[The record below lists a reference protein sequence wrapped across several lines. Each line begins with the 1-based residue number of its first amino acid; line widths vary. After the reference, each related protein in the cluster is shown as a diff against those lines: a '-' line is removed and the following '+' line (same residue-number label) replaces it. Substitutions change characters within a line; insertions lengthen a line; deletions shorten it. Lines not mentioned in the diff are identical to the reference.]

1 MTTKTYTPKAGD
13 VTANWWTID
22 AQDLILGRLATKI
35 ATLLRGK
42 HKPQYTP
49 HLDTGD
55 YVVVLNADK
64 VAVTGQRMTE
74 KMYYRYSGFPGGLAE
89 ETLQELL
96 KRQPE
101 RVIRLAVRGMLP
113 RNRLGRQM
121 LGKLKVYPGTE
132 HPHGGQTPK
141 TLDLSAWPRVAAAD

>member
-13 VTANWWTID
+13 VVAQWWTID
-22 AQDLILGRLATKI
+22 AQDLVLGRLATKI

-42 HKPQYTP
+42 HKPQFTP
-49 HLDTGD
+49 YLDTGD

-89 ETLQELL
+89 ESLQDLL

-121 LGKLKVYPGTE
+121 LDKLKIYPGTE

-141 TLDLSAWPRVAAAD
+141 ALDLQVWPKVQAAD